1 MIICPWEG
9 RRIVQ
14 ATIKTTV
21 ACPVLDGLRGLHLF
35 VWIQVFDWF
44 IAWFAYWRFKHIVEL
59 WSKQLGFMIE
69 IFKSGVYFGIHV
81 NSGYFWWS
89 FKWNQLLLL
98 LPTIKSTLA
107 STFVLWLGY
116 SAAFVIASLSRAS
129 SFLPEHSNLI
139 HSLFIISIHFWPLR
153 LWLGPWWCG
162 TWSWWFFRCLKL
174 YSSISVFIRVVS
186 HHRRL

>member
-1 MIICPWEG
+1 
-9 RRIVQ
+9 
-14 ATIKTTV
+14 
-21 ACPVLDGLRGLHLF
+21 
-35 VWIQVFDWF
+35 
-44 IAWFAYWRFKHIVEL
+44 
-59 WSKQLGFMIE
+59 MIE

-174 YSSISVFIRVVS
+174 YSSISVFIRVLS
-186 HHRRL
+186 HHRRLKWAQWLNPLPWSPAFLLTQEDLSILFRAVYHGLLL